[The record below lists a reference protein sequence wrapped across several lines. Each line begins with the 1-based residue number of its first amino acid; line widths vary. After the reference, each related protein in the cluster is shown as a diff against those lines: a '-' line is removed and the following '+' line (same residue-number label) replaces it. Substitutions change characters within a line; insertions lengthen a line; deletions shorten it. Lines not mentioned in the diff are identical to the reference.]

1 MSGEIKKEALLSE
14 EENVKEEIS
23 FEVEEDGKKGIVV
36 TEKKSLLKKVAGSKP
51 VGFVKKHWKTGLAL
65 AAGTAAGFLLGSLGK
80 DGDEGYDE
88 SDELEVIDVGDESYN
103 VVEDSEDNEGVES
116 EE

>member
-1 MSGEIKKEALLSE
+1 MTEEIKKEELLNE
-14 EENVKEEIS
+14 EENLNEEKS
-23 FEVEEDGKKGIVV
+23 FEFEEDGTKEIVV

-88 SDELEVIDVGDESYN
+88 SDELDVIDLGDESYN

>member
-1 MSGEIKKEALLSE
+1 MTEEIKKEELLNE
-14 EENVKEEIS
+14 EENLNEEKSFEEDEKEE
-23 FEVEEDGKKGIVV
+23 IVV
-36 TEKKSLLKKVAGSKP
+36 TEKESLLKKVAGSKP

-80 DGDEGYDE
+80 DGGEGYDE
-88 SDELEVIDVGDESYN
+88 SDNLDVIDLGEESYN

>member
-1 MSGEIKKEALLSE
+1 MTEEIKKEELLNE
-14 EENVKEEIS
+14 EENLNEEKS
-23 FEVEEDGKKGIVV
+23 FEEDGNGEIVV

-65 AAGTAAGFLLGSLGK
+65 AAGTAAGFWLGSLGK

-88 SDELEVIDVGDESYN
+88 SDDLDVIDLGEESYN